1 MKRAIA
7 FGRKR
12 RLAPAQ
18 GVGDHARPAA
28 ALRIGVAAIAVT
40 LALTGCGARDR
51 IADRS
56 HPVGPPAIASDTSAP
71 STGPAGSTTGTP
83 TTAAGNSST
92 AAELSSVDR
101 ALSGIGSTLSGV
113 DSQITQA
120 DKAADSD
127 N

>member
-7 FGRKR
+7 LGRKT
-12 RLAPAQ
+12 RLAA
-18 GVGDHARPAA
+18 V
-28 ALRIGVAAIAVT
+28 LRVGVAAVAVT
-40 LALTGCGARDR
+40 LALTGCGVRDR
-51 IADRS
+51 IASQS
-56 HPVGPPAIASDTSAP
+56 HPNGRSATTSDASTR
-71 STGPAGSTTGTP
+71 STGSAGSTAGMPTTGTGS
-83 TTAAGNSST
+83 TST

-120 DKAADSD
+120 DKAADRD

>member
-7 FGRKR
+7 LGRKR
-12 RLAPAQ
+12 RLAA
-18 GVGDHARPAA
+18 V
-28 ALRIGVAAIAVT
+28 LRIGVAAMAVT
-40 LALTGCGARDR
+40 VVLTGCGVRDR

-56 HPVGPPAIASDTSAP
+56 QPAGRLATTSDTSTR
-71 STGPAGSTTGTP
+71 STGPATGTP
-83 TTAAGNSST
+83 TTGTAST

-120 DKAADSD
+120 DKAADGD